1 LQFNCF
7 NLQEVFGD
15 LFSTIFHSEMYKVHF
30 ENRFIMISAEPDRL
44 QKYSLFH
51 KFYATSELYKLISE
65 FQSDNSIL
73 SANVYGPNIGHIWK
87 IFRIYFTEAPAA
99 GGLVR
104 HTSGKYLFIEKKGK
118 LDLPKG
124 HIEPDE
130 EPEACALR
138 EVKEECGISG
148 HFILKS
154 LQPSYHTY
162 SWEGISYLKMTS
174 WFLMKYEGPMITQPQ
189 VKEGITKVEWLSPDE
204 LSQIKGSAW
213 LSLMDLINNSILRV

>member
-1 LQFNCF
+1 
-7 NLQEVFGD
+7 
-15 LFSTIFHSEMYKVHF
+15 MYKVHF

-51 KFYATSELYKLISE
+51 KFYATSELYKLISA
-65 FQSDNSIL
+65 FQADSSIL
-73 SANVYGPNIGHIWK
+73 SVNVYGPNISHIWK

-99 GGLVR
+99 GGLVK

-124 HIEPDE
+124 HVEPGE

-148 HFILKS
+148 HSIVKS

-162 SWEGISYLKMTS
+162 IWEGISYLKRTS
-174 WFLMKYEGPMITQPQ
+174 WFLMKYEGPMITEPQ
-189 VKEGITKVEWLSPDE
+189 IKEGITSVEWLSPDE
-204 LSQIKGSAW
+204 LSKIKSSAW
-213 LSLMDLINNSILRV
+213 LSLMDLINTSILRI